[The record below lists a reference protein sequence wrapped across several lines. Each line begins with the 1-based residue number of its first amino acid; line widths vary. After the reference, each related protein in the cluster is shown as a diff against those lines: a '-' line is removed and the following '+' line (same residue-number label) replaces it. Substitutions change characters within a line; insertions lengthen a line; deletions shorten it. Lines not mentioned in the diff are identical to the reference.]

1 MVKILVLNILL
12 VQFVILVVE
21 INCLKLAQSGSDF
34 AVEELSSGWQIE
46 IFKPQQNV
54 SYVAFDFVDNQDN
67 DNILDLKKDDFYD
80 VLNSITYPKY
90 SPTTE
95 NSIVPIKQNTK
106 TDGIQC
112 KCKHGVAA
120 SRLCSKN
127 NPYRC
132 FSCETGYYLFRYKRN
147 RRCRKI
153 QGNSM
158 VPYKKN
164 YHEN

>member
-12 VQFVILVVE
+12 VQFVIV
-21 INCLKLAQSGSDF
+21 NCLKLGQSGSDF
-34 AVEELSSGWQIE
+34 DDEELSSGWQIE

-54 SYVAFDFVDNQDN
+54 SYVNFDFVDNQEN
-67 DNILDLKKDDFYD
+67 TNILDLEKDDFYD

-95 NSIVPIKQNTK
+95 NSIVPIKPNT
-106 TDGIQC
+106 TTQINSIHC
-112 KCKHGVAA
+112 KCKHGVPAP
-120 SRLCSKN
+120 RLCSKN

-132 FSCETGYYLFRYKRN
+132 FSCEKGYYLFRYRRN

-153 QGNSM
+153 QGIAM
-158 VPYKKN
+158 VPYKRN